1 MKERPRKP
9 AGRPGKGQPPAL
21 PKQKEQEKGP
31 KPTKNP
37 EGLPGPALR
46 LNQRRLKTALVG
58 DKSSPPKRS
67 RRPLEQPKGT
77 TPQPSPPQKA
87 KPQPAPNSSH
97 NWLMGQARQNYSSS
111 GLSHNPSNSHGIF
124 QRLRRDFGNSSLSR
138 KVPSL
143 SLIKFVM
150 SSIIFCGVPK
160 C

>member
-9 AGRPGKGQPPAL
+9 AGRPGKGQPPAQ

-87 KPQPAPNSSH
+87 KPQPAPKAAITGS
-97 NWLMGQARQNYSSS
+97 WARPDRTTPPAAFPTIHPTLTEYSSDFEGIPAS
-111 GLSHNPSNSHGIF
+111 RLSHVRCPVYPLSN
-124 QRLRRDFGNSSLSR
+124 L
-138 KVPSL
+138 
-143 SLIKFVM
+143 
-150 SSIIFCGVPK
+150 
-160 C
+160 